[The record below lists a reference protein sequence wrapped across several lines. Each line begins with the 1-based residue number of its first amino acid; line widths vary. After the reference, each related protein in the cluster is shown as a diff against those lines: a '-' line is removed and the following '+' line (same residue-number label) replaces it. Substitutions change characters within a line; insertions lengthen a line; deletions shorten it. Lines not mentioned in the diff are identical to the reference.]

1 MFVKLWKPR
10 LLANWAGRRSPLVKV
25 SLIIRRDHRETDGDG
40 RGKAPGQDPSALIE
54 EVRADR
60 EAARRELQAS
70 ASDRIRALEDRL
82 AAQEDRN
89 VSEIVREESVLDD
102 LTETYRRTPG
112 LFELEREIER
122 ARRTSKTFSLIF
134 IDVDNLKYTNDSFGH
149 AAGDQLLVDIVKTL
163 RARVRPYDP
172 IVRYGGDEFL
182 CGLLD
187 VGEDGARTRIAYV
200 NSDLAVSENGHITA
214 GVASLNDTETLEDLI
229 QRADEDLLKHR
240 QFRSSVSLTD

>member
-1 MFVKLWKPR
+1 
-10 LLANWAGRRSPLVKV
+10 VKV
-25 SLIIRRDHRETDGDG
+25 SLIIRRDHRGDDSDS
-40 RGKAPGQDPSALIE
+40 RDRPANPDASALVE

-60 EAARRELQAS
+60 EAARRELLAS

-89 VSEIVREESVLDD
+89 ASATVLEESVLDD
-102 LTETYRRTPG
+102 LTGTYRRTPG
-112 LFELEREIER
+112 LFELEREMER

-134 IDVDNLKYTNDSFGH
+134 IDVDNLKYTNDTFGH
-149 AAGDQLLVDIVKTL
+149 AAGDQLLLEIVQTL

-187 VGEDGARTRIAYV
+187 VGPDAARTRIAYV

-214 GVASLNDTETLEDLI
+214 GVASLNDTEMLDDLI
-229 QRADEDLLKHR
+229 QRADQDLLEHR
-240 QFRSSVSLTD
+240 QLRSSV